1 MLYLSVKTKSH
12 TWDRLVCMIES
23 NNKDKDINMIFETLK
38 ELDEKDRKRK
48 NGIMLN
54 R

>member
-1 MLYLSVKTKSH
+1 MFHLSVKTKSH

-23 NNKDKDINMIFETLK
+23 NNKDKDRNMIFEALK
-38 ELDEKDRKRK
+38 ELDAKDRKRK